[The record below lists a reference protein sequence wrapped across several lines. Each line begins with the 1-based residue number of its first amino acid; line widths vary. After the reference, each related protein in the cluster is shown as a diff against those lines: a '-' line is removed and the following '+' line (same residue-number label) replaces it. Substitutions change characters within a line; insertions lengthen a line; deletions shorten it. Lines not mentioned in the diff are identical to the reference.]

1 LGGGKGDNRGTIDNG
16 LRFKNLAMSPMQA
29 IDWILTVLPILL
41 VIACAVY
48 TRRYVKS
55 VADFMAG
62 GRAAG
67 RYVICNAKGQ
77 ASTGVAN
84 TLSKF
89 QPLITAGFC
98 LSWWDSLSMPV
109 YMLVAIFGFVVY
121 RYRQTRAMTLGQF
134 FEMRYSRRFR
144 LFAGI
149 LGFLSGILNYGIF
162 PAVSATFFVY
172 FLALPQHVHLFG
184 VAVPTNVLIMAGYL
198 SCALAMML
206 VGGQITL
213 MVTDCLEGIL
223 SHLVWVVVIAA
234 IFCVISWPQLR
245 ATLTNAPPGNSMVDP
260 FDQNKTKDYNVWY
273 AMMLLITTV
282 YGTMAVQK
290 DNSFTS
296 AARTPHESRMGVV
309 LGNWRTMA
317 RNVMLV
323 VLALGALTFIKL
335 PGFPGRAAL
344 QAIADPEIR
353 SQMQVPIA
361 LRYML
366 PVGVKGLFCLIM
378 VLTLMS
384 GDASHMLTWGGIF
397 IQDIVLPLRKT
408 PMKPR
413 QHVLV
418 LRIAV
423 IGVAVFAFLFSVF
436 FHQKQ
441 DIVMWWLVT
450 EGVFLCGGGAAIIGG
465 LYWKKGTVAAAWAAL
480 ITGSGI
486 TLGSILIVHAFPSL
500 SKYFDFNGNQARFI
514 AAAAS
519 VAVYV
524 VVALLTCRE
533 DFDMDRMLHRGRY
546 ALKDDLAAPPAP
558 PPQRRRKLNWSSLL
572 GFDADFT
579 LADKIVSGGIFFWS
593 MFWLAVVV
601 VGTIWNLIHRWPADV
616 WATYWLIVGIILPII
631 VAAVTLVWFGI
642 GGFIDLGLFFR
653 RLSSMKR
660 DQRDDGSVGEYERS
674 QTPDNPAS
682 SPANAPISASKSTTI
697 S

>member
-1 LGGGKGDNRGTIDNG
+1 
-16 LRFKNLAMSPMQA
+16 MQP
-29 IDWILTVLPILL
+29 IDWALTIFPILL
-41 VIACAVY
+41 VIACAIY

-67 RYVICNAKGQ
+67 RYIICNSKGQ
-77 ASTGVAN
+77 ASTGIAN

-89 QPLITAGFC
+89 QPLLMAGFC
-98 LSWWDSLSMPV
+98 LSWWDSLSMPI

-144 LFAGI
+144 LFAGV

-172 FLALPQHVHLFG
+172 FLALPQSVRIFG
-184 VAVPTNVLIMAGYL
+184 LACPTNVLIMAAYL
-198 SCALAMML
+198 SCALTMML

-213 MVTDCLEGIL
+213 LVTDCLEGIL
-223 SHLVWVVVIAA
+223 SHLVWVVVIVA
-234 IFCVISWPQLR
+234 IFCVISWSQMR
-245 ATLTNAPPGNSMVDP
+245 GVLTHTPPGNSLVNP

-273 AMMLLITTV
+273 AMMLLATTV

-290 DNSFTS
+290 DNSFSS

-323 VLALGALTFIKL
+323 VLALGALTFLKT
-335 PGFPGRAAL
+335 PTFPGRSEL
-344 QAIADPEIR
+344 GAIADPEIR

-384 GDASHMLTWGGIF
+384 GDASHMLTWGGVF

-408 PMKPR
+408 PMNPR
-413 QHVLV
+413 QHIYV
-418 LRIAV
+418 LRLAV
-423 IGVAVFAFLFSVF
+423 IGVAIFAFFFSVF

-450 EGVFLCGGGAAIIGG
+450 EGVFLCGAGAAIIGG
-465 LYWKKGTVAAAWAAL
+465 LYWKKGTTAAAWAAL
-480 ITGSGI
+480 VTGSGI
-486 TLGSILIVHAFPSL
+486 TLGSILIVHQFPAM
-500 SKYFDFNGNQARFI
+500 SKYFNFNGNQARFI

-519 VAVYV
+519 AAVYV
-524 VVALLTCRE
+524 VVALFTCRK
-533 DFDMDRMLHRGRY
+533 DFDLDRMLHRGRY
-546 ALKDDLAAPPAP
+546 ALADDLTPSAEPAAG
-558 PPQRRRKLNWSSLL
+558 RKARINWPRLM

-579 LADKIVSGGIFFWS
+579 FWDKIVSGGIFFWS
-593 MFWLAVVV
+593 MFWLAVVI
-601 VGTIWNLIHRWPADV
+601 VGTVWNLIRQWPTRV
-616 WATYWLIVGIILPII
+616 WADYWFIVGIVLPVI
-631 VAAVTLVWFGI
+631 VAIVTLIWFGI
-642 GGFIDLGLFFR
+642 GGFIDLRLLFA

-660 DQRDDGSVGEYERS
+660 DARDDGSVGEYDRPS
-674 QTPDNPAS
+674 APDFS
-682 SPANAPISASKSTTI
+682 SPFAAKLPEKASKSTTI

>member
-1 LGGGKGDNRGTIDNG
+1 
-16 LRFKNLAMSPMQA
+16 MQA
-29 IDWILTVLPILL
+29 IDWILTVFPIVL

-67 RYVICNAKGQ
+67 RYIICNAKGQ

-89 QPLITAGFC
+89 QPLLMAGFC
-98 LSWWDSLSMPV
+98 LSWWDSLSMPI

-172 FLALPQHVHLFG
+172 FLALPQHVHLLG
-184 VAVPTNVLIMAGYL
+184 LTVPTTVLIMASYL
-198 SCALAMML
+198 SCALMMML

-213 MVTDCLEGIL
+213 VVTDCLEGIL

-234 IFCVISWPQLR
+234 IFCVISWPQMR
-245 ATLTNAPPGNSMVDP
+245 ATITAAPPGNSLVNP
-260 FDQNKTKDYNVWY
+260 FDQNKTKDYNFWFS
-273 AMMLLITTV
+273 MMVLATTV

-290 DNSFTS
+290 DNGFTS
-296 AARTPHESRMGVV
+296 AARNPHESRMGVV

-323 VLALGALTFIKL
+323 VLALGALTFMKS
-335 PGFPGRAAL
+335 PHFPGRAEL
-344 QAIADPEIR
+344 SAITDPEIR

-397 IQDIVLPLRKT
+397 IQDVVLPLRKT
-408 PMKPR
+408 PMTPR
-413 QHVLV
+413 RHVLV
-418 LRIAV
+418 LRLAV
-423 IGVAVFAFLFSVF
+423 IGVAIFAFLFSIF

-450 EGVFLCGGGAAIIGG
+450 EGIFLCGAGAAILGG
-465 LYWKKGTVAAAWAAL
+465 LYWKKGTTAAAWAAL

-486 TLGSILIVHAFPSL
+486 TLGSILIVHDFPSL
-500 SKYFDFNGNQARFI
+500 SKYFNFNGNEARFI
-514 AAAAS
+514 AAAAAA
-519 VAVYV
+519 AVYILV
-524 VVALLTCRE
+524 SLLTCRE

-546 ALKDDLAAPPAP
+546 AFADDAAAPAEVVAR
-558 PPQRRRKLNWSSLL
+558 RRRKLNWSRLL

-579 LADKIVSGGIFFWS
+579 FWDKIVSGGIFFWS
-593 MFWLAVVV
+593 MFWLTVVV
-601 VGTIWNLIHRWPADV
+601 VGTIWNLIHRWPTQV
-616 WATYWLIVGIILPII
+616 WATYWFVVGIILPVI
-631 VAAVTLVWFGI
+631 VAAITLVWFGI
-642 GGFIDLGLFFR
+642 GGLIDLRRFFA
-653 RLSSMKR
+653 RLASMKR
-660 DQRDDGSVGEYERS
+660 DARDDGSVGEYERAKTS
-674 QTPDNPAS
+674 VPP
-682 SPANAPISASKSTTI
+682 SKSAI
-697 S
+697 LS